1 MPMTSLFAELGL
13 NEQIL
18 ESVEALGFTVPTPV
32 QSKAIPEVLAGRD
45 IIASAQ
51 TGTGKTAAFALPI
64 LQVIADASRTAR
76 EKQAAEIA
84 ADLRGNADELRDRK
98 SVV

>member
-1 MPMTSLFAELGL
+1 MFMTNLFAELGL

-18 ESVEALGFTVPTPV
+18 EGVEALGFTVPTPV

-51 TGTGKTAAFALPI
+51 TGTEKTAAFALPI
-64 LQVIADASRTAR
+64 LQVIAEDRHFTT
-76 EKQAAEIA
+76 EIFENT
-84 ADLRGNADELRDRK
+84 LT
-98 SVV
+98 SVMENLK